1 MNTVSTGAWKEDRG
15 DSVRRNPRAT
25 SAATQRPVGLG
36 FLAAVILL
44 LFLGACDDDSFTPDS
59 RGPPPFE
66 RTEQREPCADYAST
80 RQPFF
85 GDLHVHTRY
94 SADAY
99 ISGTRGTPRDAYA
112 FARGARVVTP
122 DETEAQTREVQI
134 DRPLDF
140 AAVTDHS
147 EFIGEV
153 TLCTDPDSGVYD
165 ADICQQLR
173 GTNDTFEVTVN
184 WLFPA
189 GIPDPPPSLPFC
201 AEFDVDCDAAAI
213 SAWADIQ
220 AAAEEAYDRS
230 AACSF
235 TSFVGY
241 EHTASLLGRHMH
253 RNVIFRNERVPISP
267 SSQLET
273 ARDGNPQGV
282 WKAIEERCLD
292 AGTGCDAVIIPH
304 NSNLSDGQQFIDPL
318 DAADARRRSEREPL
332 AEVFQ
337 LKGSSECRFDR
348 VAGRGVDTEDEL
360 CAFEQLTNAHQIP
373 GIPPPP
379 IDEYPRRNLVRNALK
394 DGLVYEE
401 QLGANPFKFGLI
413 GSTDNH
419 NAIAGA
425 VIEGIASGQ
434 ASDGATPTFPLW
446 EGRSNNPGGLAVVW
460 AEENSRDAIFT
471 ALRRRETYATS
482 GTRPIVRF
490 FAGAFTDVSCDR
502 SDLVE
507 RAYEQGAPMGGTIG
521 PLEGASPRFVVH
533 ALADAGVPERPGT
546 PLQRIQIVKGW
557 LGADGRPH
565 EKVVDVAGS
574 RGEAGV
580 APDCTPL
587 EEGARE
593 LCAVWSDPDFD
604 PTHRSFYYARILEL
618 PTCRWNTIL
627 CRQAGVD
634 PLSATCAS
642 QAEAA
647 GEEFGD
653 CCPDPAGESFYDPL
667 IQERAW
673 TSPIWYRPEGADPM
687 L

>member
-1 MNTVSTGAWKEDRG
+1 
-15 DSVRRNPRAT
+15 VRRTLRAP
-25 SAATQRPVGLG
+25 AA
-36 FLAAVILL
+36 L
-44 LFLGACDDDSFTPDS
+44 LFLLAAACNDDSFTPRDGP
-59 RGPPPFE
+59 RGAPPWE
-66 RTEQREPCADYAST
+66 RTEEREPCADYAAT

-99 ISGTRGTPRDAYA
+99 IDGTRGTPRDAYA
-112 FARGARVVTP
+112 FARGARVLTP
-122 DETEAQTREVQI
+122 DRNEAQTREVEI

-153 TLCTDPDSGVYD
+153 TLCTDPASAVYD

-173 GTNDTFEVTVN
+173 GLDNSFEVTVN

-189 GIPDPPPSLPFC
+189 GIPEPPPSLPFC
-201 AEFDVDCDAAAI
+201 AELGVDCDAAAV
-213 SAWADIQ
+213 SAWTDMQ
-220 AAAEEAYDRS
+220 AAAEEAYDRTS
-230 AACSF
+230 SCSF
-235 TSFVGY
+235 TTFIGY

-253 RNVIFRNERVPISP
+253 RNVIFRNDRVPATP

-282 WKAIEERCLD
+282 WKAIEDGCLN
-292 AGTGCDAVIIPH
+292 AGFGCDAVIIPH
-304 NSNLSDGQQFIDPL
+304 NSNLSDGQNFVDPL

-348 VAGRGVDTEDEL
+348 LAGRGAGTEDEL
-360 CAFEQLTNAHQIP
+360 CAFEQLRNAHQIP
-373 GIPPPP
+373 GLPPPA

-394 DGLVYEE
+394 DGLVFEE

-425 VIEGIASGQ
+425 VIEGIRSEAE
-434 ASDGATPTFPLW
+434 ASDGATPAFSIW

-460 AEENSRDAIFT
+460 AEENSRDAIFA

-490 FAGAFTDVSCDR
+490 FAGALGDVTCDR
-502 SDLVE
+502 ADLVE
-507 RAYEQGAPMGGTIG
+507 RAYEQGTPMGGTIG
-521 PLEGASPRFVVH
+521 PADGSPAPRFVVH
-533 ALADAGVPERPGT
+533 ALADAGVAGRPGA
-546 PLQRIQIVKGW
+546 PLQRVQIVKGW
-557 LGADGRPH
+557 VGGDGQAH
-565 EKVVDVAGS
+565 ETVVDVAGS
-574 RGEAGV
+574 RGSGGV
-580 APDCTPL
+580 GPDCSPL
-587 EEGARE
+587 ESGVQE
-593 LCAVWSDPDFD
+593 LCAVWEDPEFD
-604 PTHRSFYYARILEL
+604 PEQRSFYYARVLEV

-627 CRQAGVD
+627 CRQVGVD
-634 PLSATCAS
+634 PLSASCAA
-642 QAEAA
+642 QAQAA
-647 GEEFGD
+647 GEDYED

-667 IQERAW
+667 TQERAW
-673 TSPIWYRPEGADPM
+673 TSPIWYRPEGSVEASG
-687 L
+687 